1 MKRLVIDTA
10 TGNLQISL
18 WDNAIMWSE
27 VYPKGRG
34 EVLGTWLPA
43 QLEKYDVSLSELDSV
58 LVGIGPGS
66 FTGLRTGIA
75 FAQGLCAN
83 GRKLYTAST
92 LGLLASYQDLVGET
106 LIAMRARPG
115 LWYLGHYEHHK
126 SSLLKIREWMG
137 DLSGLPLVQNY
148 IIDQSFLDEFDSMD
162 EHAHFIQWDH
172 HNWMAKSWDPSPWFV
187 EEHRHASESIGVRP
201 NYIQVPSAEVV
212 LKRKKLDR
220 GDT

>member
-1 MKRLVIDTA
+1 
-10 TGNLQISL
+10 
-18 WDNAIMWSE
+18 MWSE

-137 DLSGLPLVQNY
+137 DLSELPLVQNY

-187 EEHRHASESIGVRP
+187 EEHRHLARDSSADYRVFQAIGRSLLASQRRLSFRVWHPGSIR
-201 NYIQVPSAEVV
+201 I
-212 LKRKKLDR
+212 R
-220 GDT
+220 GY